1 MLQYLRKYANN
12 LLFKLLLG
20 FLIISF
26 VIAGISGILN
36 SSNKDYVAVINGD
49 EYISVADFVD
59 AKRRQVQQL
68 RSIYPNI
75 TPEQIK
81 AMDLDNTILSQLITN
96 KLLEIETSNLGILI
110 DDSIVLN
117 VIKANP
123 MFHDN
128 SGVFDKELFKRI
140 LARNNIPEADYVAQI
155 KNTLAS
161 QALLN
166 SLAVQI
172 TPSEKLVSAINNY
185 NNQKLNIDLITVS
198 TESLPNSSPND
209 KEIDEFYQKNII
221 QYTIPEYRDI
231 KYMIFTPQQYQGKVN
246 VSDQELQEDLNQH
259 LNQSSVQKFF
269 DYYNVIFDSEED
281 AKKALSM
288 LNDKKKWDSVIKEIT
303 KENAK
308 EFLIIKQNANDIS
321 EETLEVLSSLKE
333 GENSNLVKS
342 DLGYQIIKLVKTTTT
357 QINIAELKRDLKQH
371 LIDQKIEQA
380 MFDDIK
386 NIEDEL
392 ASGKTLEEIGKQY
405 KVIVNNIEMI
415 NEQGQNQQGQKHK
428 QNPEFLNFIGETFK
442 LPQDQT
448 SELFPIGEY
457 KPGYYVLSTSKIYPS
472 QQIPLAQ
479 IKPDVIKTIILENKI
494 LNANKISNELLSKVG
509 TADFTAALKNHE
521 SNITITTM
529 DLSRPNENDIKRKS
543 VIPFENQLAI
553 FELKP
558 GTFSKVFQTS
568 NGNFAFAKVNAI
580 KNDSKPMSN
589 EEANNIKNG
598 LAYSLISSINQEF
611 IKYLERKYKVEVH
624 SEIISQI
631 GE

>member
-1 MLQYLRKYANN
+1 MLQHLRKYANN

-49 EYISVADFVD
+49 EYISVTDFIN
-59 AKRRQVQQL
+59 AKRRQLQQL

-81 AMDLDNTILSQLITN
+81 AMDLDRTILSQLITN

-128 SGVFDKELFKRI
+128 SGTFDKELFKRI
-140 LARNNIPEADYVAQI
+140 LASNNIPEADYVSQI

-161 QALLN
+161 QALLD

-185 NNQKLNIDLITVS
+185 NNQKLNIDLITIS
-198 TESLPNSSPND
+198 TENLPNLSPND

-221 QYTIPEYRDI
+221 QYTVPEYRDI
-231 KYMIFTPQQYQGKVN
+231 KYMIFSPQQYQGKVN

-269 DYYNVIFDSEED
+269 DYYNVIFNSEED

-288 LNDKKKWDSVIKEIT
+288 INDKKKWDSVIKEIT
-303 KENAK
+303 KESAK
-308 EFLIIKQNANDIS
+308 EFLVIKQNANDIS
-321 EETLEVLSSLKE
+321 EETLEVLNSLKE

-342 DLGYQIIKLVKTTTT
+342 DLGYHIIKLVKTTTT
-357 QINIAELKRDLKQH
+357 QINVAELKRDLKQH

-392 ASGKTLEEIGKQY
+392 ASGKTLEELGKQY
-405 KVIVNNIEMI
+405 KVAVNNIEMI

-428 QNPEFLNFIGETFK
+428 QNPEFLNFIVEAFK

-448 SELFPIGEY
+448 SELFPISES
-457 KPGYYVLSTSKIYPS
+457 KPGYFVLSTGKIYPS
-472 QQIPLAQ
+472 HQIPLAQ
-479 IKPDVIKTIILENKI
+479 VKSDVIKAMILENKM
-494 LNANKISNELLSKVG
+494 LSASKIGNELLSKAG
-509 TADFTAALKNHE
+509 TANFAAVVKDYE
-521 SNITITTM
+521 SSITITNM
-529 DLSRPNENDIKRKS
+529 DLSRPNETDIKRKS

-558 GTFSKVFQTS
+558 GTFSKIFQTS
-568 NGNFAFAKVNAI
+568 NGNFAFAKINSI
-580 KNDSKPMSN
+580 KNDKKLMSN

-598 LAYSLISSINQEF
+598 LAYSLTSSINQEF
-611 IKYLERKYKVEVH
+611 IKYLEQKYKVEVH